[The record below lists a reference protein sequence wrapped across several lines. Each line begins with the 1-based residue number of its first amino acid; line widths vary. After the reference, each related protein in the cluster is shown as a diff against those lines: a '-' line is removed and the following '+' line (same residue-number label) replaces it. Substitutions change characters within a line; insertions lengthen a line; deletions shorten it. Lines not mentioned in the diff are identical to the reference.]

1 MSVRVAVE
9 EAEDDVFTRTAL
21 HGELYEASFDLGVG
35 AEAVTGP
42 LRFVPAAMMAL
53 REHGIALRPAGLWC
67 HSSLPA
73 GRGFSSS
80 AAFCLSVLDGLAR
93 HAGVRLTATELAQ
106 LAFHTEAK
114 IVGVPCGMLDPLACV
129 AGAPV
134 FLQWDGDSAPLRRIR
149 PARTTHLVLG
159 VFSRPR
165 DTMAILCALSSR
177 WQTLLVAPRD
187 PADVAVVR
195 EAITV
200 WGSAATRG
208 AHALTVGDLLALGE
222 AMNEA
227 QGAYERAASQI
238 SELEAPGLVAACAA
252 LRAEGALGAKF
263 SGAGGDGSVI
273 ALARTARHAER
284 LAGTLSDRGLAV
296 WKGPLEET

>member
-1 MSVRVAVE
+1 MSVRMAIE
-9 EAEDDVFTRTAL
+9 DAQDDVFIRTAL
-21 HGELYEASFDLGVG
+21 HGELYEDTFDLGLG
-35 AEAVTGP
+35 QAAVQGP
-42 LRFVPAAMMAL
+42 LRFVPAAMLAL
-53 REHGIALRPAGLWC
+53 RERGIALRPAALWC

-80 AAFCLSVLDGLAR
+80 AAFSLAVLDGLAR
-93 HAGVRLTATELAQ
+93 HAGVRLSALELAE
-106 LAFHTEAK
+106 LAFVAESR
-114 IVGVPCGMLDPLACV
+114 IVGVPCGRLDPLACV

-149 PARTTHLVLG
+149 PAKAVHLVLG
-159 VFSRPR
+159 VFSKPR
-165 DTMAILCALSSR
+165 DTAGILRALARR
-177 WQTLLVAPRD
+177 WQSPLTDPRD

-208 AHALTVGDLLALGE
+208 AHALTVGDLVGLGE

-227 QGAYERAASQI
+227 QGAYERAASEVA
-238 SELEAPGLVAACAA
+238 ELEAPGLVTACMA

-263 SGAGGDGSVI
+263 SGAGGDGSVV

-284 LAGTLSDRGLAV
+284 LAGVLADRGLAV
-296 WKGPLEET
+296 WKVPLEAT